1 MTTAQSHLRKPAVA
15 AVIALGVLLIGAIVF
30 YKERMLFGDASYIVF
45 TIIDQKALAIQVGRY
60 GSFITQAVPYLGVKL
75 GLPLKAVLISYSAS
89 FNAFYLLVVSILTF
103 GYRQARLAI
112 LMALYYFLFIS
123 DSYFWPNNE
132 IHQAVA
138 WMFLF
143 FGTTLY
149 LGKKNTP
156 LILSAAVF
164 IPLVSLAVSTHYVV
178 IIPTAFLWIYLL
190 LEKSHWPF
198 SIKESV
204 LLSLLL
210 LAIFGIKFCLSGRE
224 PYENSHL
231 HNVTHFSLQDII
243 DSFSKPVIRM
253 FLYNCM
259 VNYWLGILI
268 FAIGL
273 YHLTRKKQWKLFTWS
288 LLVFVGYMVIMGL
301 TYASEPNLLLFHM
314 ESEWACISVIT
325 ATPFVF
331 CVLPDLKTSR
341 ATWLLMAIF
350 VVRSAYIRSAIDTFS
365 SRIAF
370 QQEVLAQMQKKNI
383 TKLAINDELVRAKYL
398 IDWGL
403 TYETILSSALA
414 GDRPQST
421 FMFVNPDDKKKLEGL
436 ANPKLLYNNGWDA
449 IPATSVSNNY
459 FSVDTLRP
467 YTVMT
472 YEQLFS
478 Q

>member
-1 MTTAQSHLRKPAVA
+1 
-15 AVIALGVLLIGAIVF
+15 
-30 YKERMLFGDASYIVF
+30 MLFADASYIVF
-45 TIIDQKALAIQVGRY
+45 NIINQKALAIQVGRY

-75 GLPLKAVLISYSAS
+75 GLPLKAVIISYSAS
-89 FNAFYLLVVSILTF
+89 FNAFYLLVASILTF

-143 FGTTLY
+143 FGTALY

-156 LILSAAVF
+156 LILSAAVL

-198 SIKESV
+198 SIKGVGASKSFAYGNFWDKV
-204 LLSLLL
+204 LLVRQRT
-210 LAIFGIKFCLSGRE
+210 IRE
-224 PYENSHL
+224 RSHL

-273 YHLTRKKQWKLFTWS
+273 YHLTRKKQWKLFIWS
-288 LLVFVGYMVIMGL
+288 LLVFV
-301 TYASEPNLLLFHM
+301 
-314 ESEWACISVIT
+314 
-325 ATPFVF
+325 
-331 CVLPDLKTSR
+331 
-341 ATWLLMAIF
+341 ATW
-350 VVRSAYIRSAIDTFS
+350 
-365 SRIAF
+365 
-370 QQEVLAQMQKKNI
+370 
-383 TKLAINDELVRAKYL
+383 
-398 IDWGL
+398 
-403 TYETILSSALA
+403 
-414 GDRPQST
+414 
-421 FMFVNPDDKKKLEGL
+421 
-436 ANPKLLYNNGWDA
+436 
-449 IPATSVSNNY
+449 
-459 FSVDTLRP
+459 
-467 YTVMT
+467 
-472 YEQLFS
+472 
-478 Q
+478 